1 MLVSKKI
8 REDYIQKF
16 CPSDKDDAK
25 VSLAAIVFGA
35 LKDRGFRAVTLYRTG
50 RYFQTRGYR
59 ILAKLADRLIHRLC
73 FCHIAVTADIGP
85 GFIVHYPF
93 GLTIGGNV
101 KAGKNFNLRLDS
113 TFGGRRGKARPDGSQ
128 YPIIGDDVTVAGGVR
143 VIGPVDI
150 GDNCIIGANTVVISD
165 VPADCVVAG
174 VPAQII
180 RRQGERVSLLENKG
194 ELYDIL
200 RDLIAR
206 VQKLEEQVA
215 SHKGTQA

>member
-1 MLVSKKI
+1 MLVGKKI

-16 CPSDKDDAK
+16 CPSGKDDIR
-25 VSLAAIVFGA
+25 VSLASIVFGT
-35 LKDRGFRAVTLYRTG
+35 LKDRGFRAVMLYRIG

-59 ILAKLADRLIHRLC
+59 ILAKLIEKLIHRWC
-73 FCHIAVTADIGP
+73 YCEIPTTADIGH
-85 GFIVHYPF
+85 GFSIYHPF
-93 GLTIGGNV
+93 GLVIGADV
-101 KAGKNFNLRLDS
+101 KAGKNFNVRLGS
-113 TFGGRRGKARPDGSQ
+113 TFGGRQGKARPDGSQ